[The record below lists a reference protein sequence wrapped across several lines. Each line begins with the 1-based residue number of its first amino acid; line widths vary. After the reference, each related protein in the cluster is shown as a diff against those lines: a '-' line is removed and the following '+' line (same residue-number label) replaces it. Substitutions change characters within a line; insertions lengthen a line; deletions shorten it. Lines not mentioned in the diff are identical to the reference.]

1 MANDLTSQTAL
12 ATAFFTS
19 VKSELDRLSGR
30 RDLGALNELAASR
43 GIGVRFVP
51 PPFDISGIGYE
62 MTIAATGE
70 VPTRDNTHDFFN
82 ALQWIAFPN
91 AKAAINAGHLRHKC
105 ADTAPRP
112 VARDV
117 LTMIDESGV
126 LVASTD
132 NSLLDLLREFRWRD
146 LFVDRRADVVARM
159 RFAMLGH
166 GLMEKALAPFIGL
179 TGKAIL
185 LNVGDEV
192 GLDMAASNWLTNDA
206 NLASAQSLA
215 PLPLLGIPGWD
226 ARNQDPAFYDNRE
239 YFRPG
244 RRIASGRVR

>member
-1 MANDLTSQTAL
+1 MANDVIAQALL
-12 ATAFFTS
+12 ATPFFTS
-19 VKSELDRLSGR
+19 VKSELDRLAGR
-30 RDLGALNELAASR
+30 RDLHALNELAASR
-43 GIGVRFVP
+43 GIGARFVP
-51 PPFDISGIGYE
+51 PRLDISGIGYE

-82 ALQWIAFPN
+82 ALQWIAFPQT
-91 AKAAINAGHLRHKC
+91 KAAINAGHLRHMN
-105 ADTAPRP
+105 ANAVSRP

-117 LTMIDESGV
+117 LTMVDESGV
-126 LVASTD
+126 LVACED

-166 GLMEKALAPFIGL
+166 GLMEKARAPFIGL
-179 TGKAIL
+179 TGKAML
-185 LNVGDEV
+185 LNVGDEIS
-192 GLDMAASNWLTNDA
+192 LDMAAANWLTNDA
-206 NLASAQSLA
+206 NLASSHSLA

-226 ARNQDPAFYDNRE
+226 ARNEDPAFYDNRE

>member
-1 MANDLTSQTAL
+1 MANDVIDQALL
-12 ATAFFTS
+12 ATPFFTS
-19 VKSELDRLSGR
+19 VKSELDRLAGR
-30 RDLGALNELAASR
+30 RDRHALNELAASR
-43 GIGVRFVP
+43 GIGTRFMP
-51 PPFDISGIGYE
+51 PQFDISGIGYE
-62 MTIAATGE
+62 MAIAATGE

-82 ALQWIAFPN
+82 ALQWIAFPQT
-91 AKAAINAGHLRHKC
+91 KAAINAGHLRHRGTE
-105 ADTAPRP
+105 TAPRS

-117 LTMIDESGV
+117 LTMVDESGV
-126 LVASTD
+126 LVASSD

-159 RFAMLGH
+159 RVAMLGH

-185 LNVGDEV
+185 LNMGDEIS
-192 GLDMAASNWLTNDA
+192 LDMAAANWLTNDA
-206 NLASAQSLA
+206 NLASSHSLA

-226 ARNQDPAFYDNRE
+226 ARNEDPAFYDNRE